1 MRNVYQ
7 FIWIMPPLMK
17 NQRAA
22 FLKLSGNDCGCVK
35 IMEQLK
41 DIYEIKGFPTALLK
55 IQSAFASVWQSKCCK
70 LFHAYLNQTANEYLT
85 AYRLDKGCELL
96 CSTDRTV
103 SEIALEVGFSGGS
116 YFAEVFRKGFGQSP
130 TEFRKRERDS
140 V

>member
-22 FLKLSGNDCGCVK
+22 FLKLSGND
-35 IMEQLK
+35 
-41 DIYEIKGFPTALLK
+41 
-55 IQSAFASVWQSKCCK
+55 
-70 LFHAYLNQTANEYLT
+70 
-85 AYRLDKGCELL
+85 CELL